1 MPFFSIIIP
10 AYNRSRSIGRAVGS
24 CLAQDMEAIE
34 VIVVDDGSTDDTPH
48 QVAKFMDPRV
58 VYVRQENAGAS
69 AARNR
74 GARVARG
81 KYLAFLDSDDEFL
94 PGKLSRFAAAIEAA
108 GPEAEGIVWYSP
120 LYFQRGEG
128 NRLLKPDRPIGAD
141 ERVGDYLFATDG
153 LMQTSTLVIES
164 RLFDQVRFDEK
175 LRNLE
180 DLDICLRLEAAGAH
194 FRMLDRPLVIWHDDH
209 HVGRLSYTTTAENVT
224 SWIAERRHLLSERAQ
239 CGFLARYLAPIVLR
253 RSPLVGTHLLA
264 SAVRRGSLSSSRA
277 FSLLL
282 RGAAPSAY
290 ASLRD
295 ILVARTKGAGGA
307 AAPIGSSATERR
319 LEELILTSEPSRR
332 KSDGSRGGE

>member
-164 RLFDQVRFDEK
+164 RLFDQVR
-175 LRNLE
+175 LTRSS
-180 DLDICLRLEAAGAH
+180 A
-194 FRMLDRPLVIWHDDH
+194 IWTNSTSACDWRRRARISACST
-209 HVGRLSYTTTAENVT
+209 VRLSYGTTTIT
-224 SWIAERRHLLSERAQ
+224 S
-239 CGFLARYLAPIVLR
+239 G
-253 RSPLVGTHLLA
+253 A
-264 SAVRRGSLSSSRA
+264 SATRQRPRM
-277 FSLLL
+277 
-282 RGAAPSAY
+282 
-290 ASLRD
+290 
-295 ILVARTKGAGGA
+295 
-307 AAPIGSSATERR
+307 
-319 LEELILTSEPSRR
+319 
-332 KSDGSRGGE
+332 